1 MNVRDVKG
9 GKMTEEELREKI
21 TWILLEWNAWS
32 CEDRARYKF
41 DYADQIITLIK
52 EAGWKSPEEV
62 MDACAEAYQEG
73 LDY

>member
-1 MNVRDVKG
+1 
-9 GKMTEEELREKI
+9 MTEEELKEEIIK
-21 TWILLEWNAWS
+21 LLLKPIS
-32 CEDRARYKF
+32 CKMFSDVWLEHK
-41 DYADQIITLIK
+41 ADQILTLIE